1 MLEKEIMDAIE
12 RRTNSNKPS
21 FRDFFG
27 PTAQRGHPRGRPQHI
42 GQLSRF
48 QQETK
53 ASLAK
58 KKERVEN
65 KDARAGLVSK
75 PAPQLRSK
83 TPQEVPLGGAEKNR
97 LASSNL

>member
-1 MLEKEIMDAIE
+1 MLEKEIMDAIK

-21 FRDFFG
+21 NRDFFG
-27 PTAQRGHPRGRPQHI
+27 PTAQRGHP
-42 GQLSRF
+42 SRF

-83 TPQEVPLGGAEKNR
+83 TPQEVPLGEAEKNR